1 VESKHSN
8 KNLTSFY
15 KEKKINKTRTCGKI
29 ERGRRCK
36 MSIP

>member
-15 KEKKINKTRTCGKI
+15 KEKKSIKPEHV
-29 ERGRRCK
+29 ERLK
-36 MSIP
+36 EEEDAK